1 MIDISLKQ
9 LEVFVAVAEYN
20 SFTKAAEALYLSQST
35 VSSHIKNLEASLNT
49 VLFCRAAHKKM
60 ELSDDGRRIYSIVK
74 EILERCEALQDC
86 LDRTDKSPLLTVAAS
101 TVPAQYLLPKLLA
114 GFSQKIPD
122 CHFLLKRGDSLR
134 VHEMLS
140 AGEAQVGFVGLKMD
154 ERKFAYFPILRD
166 RLVLITANTDE
177 FRGLPGTCG
186 EQLLLSQNV
195 IAREEESGTWQMT
208 TAWLCQK
215 NILPDSLRIVARMET
230 PEAIRRSV
238 AQGMGVSVM
247 SSMAVEEDVAAG
259 KLLQFDLGEE
269 NLWRQIYVVCPRH
282 TKGQS
287 PMVGK
292 FHKFLESWASA
303 HQTP

>member
-35 VSSHIKNLEASLNT
+35 VSSHIKNLEAALDT

-74 EILERCEALQDC
+74 EILDRCEALQDC
-86 LDRTDKSPLLTVAAS
+86 LSQKDKTPLLTVAAS
-101 TVPAQYLLPKLLA
+101 TVPAQYLLPRLLA
-114 GFSQKIPD
+114 DFSRKIPD

-140 AGEAQVGFVGLKMD
+140 AGEAQVGFVGLKLD
-154 ERKFAYFPILRD
+154 EKKYDYFPILRD
-166 RLVLITANTDE
+166 RLVLITANTAQ
-177 FRGLPGTCG
+177 FRALPCDCG
-186 EQLLLSQNV
+186 EQLLLEQSV

-208 TAWLCQK
+208 AAWLCRR
-215 NILPDSLRIVARMET
+215 NILPDSLHLVARMET

-247 SSMAVEEDVAAG
+247 SSLAVEEDVAAG
-259 KLLQFDLGEE
+259 KLLQFELGEE
-269 NLWRQIYVVCPRH
+269 TLWRQIYVVCPR
-282 TKGQS
+282 TVRLRS
-287 PMVGK
+287 PMVQR
-292 FHKFLESWASA
+292 FHRFLEQWAGDHA
-303 HQTP
+303 D